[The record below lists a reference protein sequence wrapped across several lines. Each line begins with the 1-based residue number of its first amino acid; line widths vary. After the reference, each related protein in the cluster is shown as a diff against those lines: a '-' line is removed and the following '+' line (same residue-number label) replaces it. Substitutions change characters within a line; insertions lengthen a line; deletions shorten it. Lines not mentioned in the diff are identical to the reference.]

1 MYNALITYYFATSAP
16 LPNCRDSGF
25 LGFPH
30 WYVYIAKPPTC
41 QPQFSNLNDIWLI
54 GAAILEILLRVAAIA
69 AIIYIIYGG
78 VTYVTSQGEP
88 DKTQKAKMTIINALA
103 GLVVAISS
111 AAIVAFVAGRIN

>member
-1 MYNALITYYFATSAP
+1 MYSALLTYFAGPAADCKTSG
-16 LPNCRDSGF
+16 L

-30 WYVYIAKPPTC
+30 WYEYIAKPPTC
-41 QPQFSNLNDIWLI
+41 QPAFTSLSDVWLI

-111 AAIVAFVAGRIN
+111 TAIVAYIAGRIH